1 MGVVD
6 VAGKTA
12 IAVSLEF
19 SIPVFRGEP
28 NLDADVAVCGGSSL
42 DHDAAKSRKRFKN
55 SCAVGKKRRQFDW
68 QFEGAGWNGFCTENF
83 CLRQREFGEGFAGL
97 GAGER
102 GTRGRKKGS
111 RQDSL
116 HVSLLDYIRDE
127 APKRENITQRAR
139 SSEHGEH
146 GPGPYPERCTW
157 FHDLYGRPQEFL
169 RSR

>member
-6 VAGKTA
+6 IAGKTA

-68 QFEGAGWNGFCTENF
+68 QFEGAA
-83 CLRQREFGEGFAGL
+83 LRIFACGKESL
-97 GAGER
+97 ER
-102 GTRGRKKGS
+102 DSQDWALANVVHVAARK
-111 RQDSL
+111 
-116 HVSLLDYIRDE
+116 E
-127 APKRENITQRAR
+127 AAKILFMYRSWTTSEMRPQRAK
-139 SSEHGEH
+139 
-146 GPGPYPERCTW
+146 T
-157 FHDLYGRPQEFL
+157 
-169 RSR
+169 